1 MIMRTFATSYGYETS
16 SFVLFVPVRIQRA
29 HSPQVSPLL
38 GHTPGTASATPTPS
52 AGTGHLGWPGAQ
64 QFNTSK
70 LSPCNA
76 TSSIS
81 FELKPQGRSDY
92 TEKVQNNSFPAAT
105 DNQNSL
111 IVIKNNGERNE
122 TTVLQKVNVETH
134 FQGDGS
140 KSGENV

>member
-1 MIMRTFATSYGYETS
+1 MIRRTFATSYGYETS

-52 AGTGHLGWPGAQ
+52 AATGHLGWPGLQ
-64 QFNTSK
+64 QFSTSK
-70 LSPCNA
+70 LSPGHP
-76 TSSIS
+76 TSSN
-81 FELKPQGRSDY
+81 FELKPQGRSDN
-92 TEKVQNNSFPAAT
+92 TEKVQNSLPVST

-111 IVIKNNGERNE
+111 LVIKNDGEKNE

-134 FQGDGS
+134 FQGDS
-140 KSGENV
+140 SAKGENV